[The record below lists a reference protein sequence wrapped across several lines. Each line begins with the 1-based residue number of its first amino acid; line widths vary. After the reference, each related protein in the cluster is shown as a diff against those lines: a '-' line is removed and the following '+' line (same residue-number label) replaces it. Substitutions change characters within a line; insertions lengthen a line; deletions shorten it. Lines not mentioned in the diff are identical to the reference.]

1 MSNKLFIGGLSW
13 GTTEDGLRQAFAP
26 YGEVTEA
33 KVILDRETGRSRG
46 FGFVA
51 FASHEVAQSALDKM
65 NGALIDGRPIRISLA
80 ETRPEGD
87 RGPRPPPRDGYP
99 PRDGGFPPRDGGGY
113 NRGPGGPGGYPPREG
128 GFPPRDGGGYN
139 RGPGPGAPGGYPP
152 REGGFQPR
160 DGGGYNR
167 GPGPGG
173 PGGYPP
179 REGGFQPRD
188 GGGYNRGPGP
198 GGPGGPGGPSRGPGG
213 PGGFGAPRPGG
224 FGGGPSRGPGGP
236 GGFGGGYGSRGG
248 DDDFRPGAFDAPAV
262 DEWSDDRPRREY
274 REPVAHKE
282 NPKDERFKDGADE
295 AVLNTKKP
303 RRKKDHWEK
312 DDEDDYR

>member
-26 YGEVTEA
+26 FGEVAEA

-51 FASHEVAQSALDKM
+51 FASHEVAQTALDKM

-87 RGPRPPPRDGYP
+87 RGPRPPPREGGYP
-99 PRDGGFPPRDGGGY
+99 PREGGFPPRDGGGY
-113 NRGPGGPGGYPPREG
+113 NRGPGGPGGPGGYPPREG

-139 RGPGPGAPGGYPP
+139 RGPG
-152 REGGFQPR
+152 
-160 DGGGYNR
+160 
-167 GPGPGG
+167 GPGG

-179 REGGFQPRD
+179 REGGFPPRD
-188 GGGYNRGPGP
+188 GGGYNRGPG
-198 GGPGGPGGPSRGPGG
+198 GPGGPPRGPGG
-213 PGGFGAPRPGG
+213 PGGGGGFGGPRPGG
-224 FGGGPSRGPGGP
+224 FGGPRP
-236 GGFGGGYGSRGG
+236 GGFGGPRGG
-248 DDDFRPGAFDAPAV
+248 DDDFRPGAFDAPAA

-274 REPVAHKE
+274 REPVAPKE

-295 AVLNTKKP
+295 AVLNSKKP

-312 DDEDDYR
+312 DDEDDFR

>member
-113 NRGPGGPGGYPPREG
+113 NR
-128 GFPPRDGGGYN
+128 
-139 RGPGPGAPGGYPP
+139 
-152 REGGFQPR
+152 
-160 DGGGYNR
+160 
-167 GPGPGG
+167 GPGG

>member
-26 YGEVTEA
+26 YGEVAEA

-87 RGPRPPPRDGYP
+87 RGPRPPPRE
-99 PRDGGFPPRDGGGY
+99 
-113 NRGPGGPGGYPPREG
+113 GGYPPREG
-128 GFPPRDGGGYN
+128 GFPPREGGF
-139 RGPGPGAPGGYPP
+139 PP
-152 REGGFQPR
+152 REGGF
-160 DGGGYNR
+160 NR
-167 GPGPGG
+167 
-173 PGGYPP
+173 
-179 REGGFQPRD
+179 
-188 GGGYNRGPGP
+188 GP
-198 GGPGGPGGPSRGPGG
+198 GGPGGPGGFGG
-213 PGGFGAPRPGG
+213 PRPGG
-224 FGGGPSRGPGGP
+224 FGGPRP
-236 GGFGGGYGSRGG
+236 GGFGGPRGG
-248 DDDFRPGAFDAPAV
+248 DDDFRPGAFDAPAA

-274 REPVAHKE
+274 REPVVPKE

-295 AVLNTKKP
+295 AVLNSKKT

-312 DDEDDYR
+312 DDEDDFR

>member
-26 YGEVTEA
+26 FGEVAEA

-51 FASHEVAQSALDKM
+51 FASHEVAQTALDKM

-87 RGPRPPPRDGYP
+87 RGPRPPPREGGYP
-99 PRDGGFPPRDGGGY
+99 PREGGFPPRDGGGY
-113 NRGPGGPGGYPPREG
+113 NRGPGGPGGPGGYPPREG

-139 RGPGPGAPGGYPP
+139 RGPG
-152 REGGFQPR
+152 
-160 DGGGYNR
+160 
-167 GPGPGG
+167 GPGG
-173 PGGYPP
+173 G
-179 REGGFQPRD
+179 
-188 GGGYNRGPGP
+188 
-198 GGPGGPGGPSRGPGG
+198 
-213 PGGFGAPRPGG
+213 GGFGGPRPGG
-224 FGGGPSRGPGGP
+224 FGGPRP
-236 GGFGGGYGSRGG
+236 GGFGGPRGG
-248 DDDFRPGAFDAPAV
+248 DDDFRPGAFDAPAA

-274 REPVAHKE
+274 REPVAPKE

-295 AVLNTKKP
+295 AVLNSKKP

-312 DDEDDYR
+312 DDEDDFR